1 MTGTTTS
8 PLSCFYTKLLSG
20 FLILAFLVLFFF
32 VRARPLLYIVLCLV
46 IVRRFSRF
54 SRFSLLRYCGEL
66 VKGMGGSV
74 RTPSTNGT
82 DTLSRQLFYR
92 KVGGAPSVGGSRSY
106 GPNTLTHCFSINTC
120 FGLSAIARYC
130 RVYLLRTYT
139 QKYTFVF

>member
-46 IVRRFSRF
+46 IVRRF

-106 GPNTLTHCFSINTC
+106 GPNTLTHCFFNKYVFRALCDSTVLSGLLVENVHTKIYVC
-120 FGLSAIARYC
+120 FL
-130 RVYLLRTYT
+130 T
-139 QKYTFVF
+139 